1 MSMTVLGYLLILA
14 PIVAMF
20 LLWRNFSR
28 RIGERE
34 QESGVRWEE
43 LVTTARTDLAAPAA
57 AVMPTSGGAAGAPA
71 TSPFVRR
78 ARTLD
83 PAQTL
88 FYYLL
93 KNSLPDHEVMPRV
106 TLDSV
111 LELATDQ
118 AGNAEQQGRQ
128 LTQQIVDF
136 LVCDKTLQPVA
147 AIDLRTAPA
156 TPDFKI
162 QCLAQAG
169 IRYLQIQ
176 RTALPKRDRVRQLV
190 LGA

>member
-1 MSMTVLGYLLILA
+1 MSVIVYLLLLA
-14 PIVAMF
+14 PLVAIF
-20 LLWRNFSR
+20 IFWRSYSR
-28 RIGERE
+28 RIGQRQ
-34 QESGVRWEE
+34 QESSVRWEE
-43 LVTTARTDLAAPAA
+43 LVTTARKDLAVPAA
-57 AVMPTSGGAAGAPA
+57 AVMPNSGGAAGAPA

-111 LELATDQ
+111 LELAADQ
-118 AGNAEQQGRQ
+118 AGNAELQGRQ

-156 TPDFKI
+156 TPDFKVK
-162 QCLAQAG
+162 CLGQAG

-190 LGA
+190 LGV